1 MKLLKVTRISLLAIL
16 LVAVA
21 ACAFAKPFIQP
32 NDKVVFL
39 GDSITAQKLYT
50 QYVANFYTAYHP
62 EWKVSFVNAGVGGD
76 MSSAAVSRVQKD
88 VIDQNPT
95 VVTICFGMNDAAYRP
110 TVDPAGLKTFSDGMK
125 QIISMIREKTKAR
138 IVLLTTTCVDA
149 NISKGLAGYNQTLAV
164 FAGETKKIGAN
175 EKLPVIDLY
184 HPLLAQLEK
193 GQAANPAFTLTIDG
207 VHPNEAG
214 HTLMAN
220 TILKAWGERL

>member
-1 MKLLKVTRISLLAIL
+1 MSKLIRIAIVSVLMLLA
-16 LVAVA
+16 ATS
-21 ACAFAKPFIQP
+21 AFAKPFIQP

-50 QYVANFYTAYHP
+50 KYVESYYTALHP
-62 EWKVSFVNAGVGGD
+62 EWKVSFANAGVGGD
-76 MSSAAVSRVQKD
+76 TSSGAVNRVQKD

-110 TVDPAGLKTFSDGMK
+110 TVDPEGLKKFSDGMK
-125 QIISMIREKTKAR
+125 QLISMIRQKTKAR

-149 NISKGLAGYNQTLAV
+149 QKNQGLKGYNDTLAAFV
-164 FAGETKKIGAN
+164 DETRKIGQA

-184 HPLLAQLEK
+184 HPMLTQLQK
-193 GQAANPAFTLTIDG
+193 GQTADPAFTLIPDA

-214 HTLMAN
+214 HTLMAF
-220 TILKAWGERL
+220 TILKAWGEKM

>member
-1 MKLLKVTRISLLAIL
+1 MSKVVRVSLLAIL
-16 LVAVA
+16 LIAVA

-50 QYVANFYTAYHP
+50 QYVQNFYTAYHP
-62 EWKVSFVNAGVGGD
+62 EWQVSFVNAGVGGD
-76 MSSAAVSRVQKD
+76 RSSAAVSRVQKD

-138 IVLLTTTCVDA
+138 IVLLTTTCCDDKV
-149 NISKGLAGYNQTLAV
+149 NKNLAGYNKTLEAFV
-164 FAGETKKIGAN
+164 DETKKIGEA
-175 EKLPVIDLY
+175 EKLPVIDLH

-193 GQAANPAFTLTIDG
+193 GQAVNPAFTLIPDG

-220 TILKAWGERL
+220 TILKAWGEKL